1 MDTLFV
7 ARLSFQ
13 IAVAGFIAAVLSG
26 AKAEVPQTI
35 ATTNMTQVAKVHAE
49 GAQIYECKLDARG
62 NNTWQFRE
70 PVATLLVK
78 GKTVGRHYAGPRWEL
93 IDGSA
98 IGAEVVGRQPGE
110 TPNDIPLLKLK
121 VTAQNNVGRLAE
133 ATVVQRLNTSGGVLE
148 GACTTPGAF
157 RSVPY
162 TADYTFL
169 KPAD

>member
-1 MDTLFV
+1 MRK
-7 ARLSFQ
+7 ARRSTS
-13 IAVAGFIAAVLSG
+13 ARWTPAA
-26 AKAEVPQTI
+26 I
-35 ATTNMTQVAKVHAE
+35 
-49 GAQIYECKLDARG
+49 
-62 NNTWQFRE
+62 NTWQFRE

-93 IDGSA
+93 VDGSA

-148 GACTTPGAF
+148 DRVRLRANSG
-157 RSVPY
+157 SVPY
-162 TADYTFL
+162 AADYTFP
-169 KPAD
+169 KPTD